1 MRRRIFLAA
10 PAALLVGAAAAE
22 AEVTIDN
29 FTFTPAELKVAA
41 GTRVT
46 WRNRDDI
53 PHSIVDATQPPAFK
67 SHVLDTDEAFDRM
80 FDRPGRYAYFC
91 GLHPHMQGVVV
102 VT

>member
-53 PHSIVDATQPPAFK
+53 PHSIVDATQPLSRVVDEIL
-67 SHVLDTDEAFDRM
+67 SHVRTPKVRNSN
-80 FDRPGRYAYFC
+80 
-91 GLHPHMQGVVV
+91 
-102 VT
+102 